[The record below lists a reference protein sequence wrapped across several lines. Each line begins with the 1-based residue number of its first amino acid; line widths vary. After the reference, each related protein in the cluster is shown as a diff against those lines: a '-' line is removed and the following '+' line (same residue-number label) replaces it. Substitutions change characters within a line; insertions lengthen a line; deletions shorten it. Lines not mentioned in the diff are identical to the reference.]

1 MPIKN
6 LIVALNKSNLKFD
19 PSIIPLLW
27 LAKHKVPEIVI
38 ESLLTSIENSSEDH
52 PDIINA
58 LLAEC
63 DNITAFL

>member
-1 MPIKN
+1 MAIKN
-6 LIVALNKSNLKFD
+6 LIIALNKTNLKFD
-19 PSIIPLLW
+19 PSIIPQLW
-27 LAKHKVPEIVI
+27 LAKHHVPEMVI
-38 ESLLTSIENSSEDH
+38 DSLLTALESSPDEH